1 VAGGAR
7 RQNARR
13 FNLPT
18 PLTSLVGRDQ
28 ELGDVGRLLHAARLV
43 TLTGAGGVGKTR
55 LALAVTEEL
64 GETFVDGVA
73 FVDLA
78 AASGPEAVAA
88 AIARTLGIRDDGDLP
103 LVERLTNALRH
114 RQVLLILDNFE
125 HVLPARQLVLDVLQ
139 AAPRVTA
146 LVTSRAALRVRGER
160 EFPVVPLAYPSAT
173 DHEVLEALPRYPSVC
188 LFVQRAQDVRP
199 DFTLGQANAAAVVE
213 ICRRLDGMPLG
224 WS

>member
-28 ELGDVGRLLHAARLV
+28 ELGDLGRLLHAARLV

-55 LALAVTEEL
+55 LALGVAEEL
-64 GETFVDGVA
+64 GETFVDGAA

-103 LVERLTNALRH
+103 LVERLKS
-114 RQVLLILDNFE
+114 
-125 HVLPARQLVLDVLQ
+125 PA
-139 AAPRVTA
+139 
-146 LVTSRAALRVRGER
+146 TS
-160 EFPVVPLAYPSAT
+160 P
-173 DHEVLEALPRYPSVC
+173 
-188 LFVQRAQDVRP
+188 
-199 DFTLGQANAAAVVE
+199 AAAH
-213 ICRRLDGMPLG
+213 P
-224 WS
+224 